1 MHPMSRRAFLIDLR
15 ASENW
20 LRILYYA
27 PKTLC
32 SRCIIN
38 KMYDYHHKFTNFV
51 MINLGD
57 YTKLPDKILIM
68 VNIRYKHRF
77 IMLILTKSSLYS
89 PEY

>member
-27 PKTLC
+27 SKTLC

-38 KMYDYHHKFTNFV
+38 KMYDYHHKFTNSV
-51 MINLGD
+51 MINLGAEN
-57 YTKLPDKILIM
+57 YAANL
-68 VNIRYKHRF
+68 R
-77 IMLILTKSSLYS
+77 
-89 PEY
+89 